1 MPNLTQ
7 SLTPPLSPAGT
18 LFGAVATPEKSSI
31 PGWFRAIFPPNSPRP
46 IRPVKS
52 KFLLIKMVGCSA
64 YVVGSGLQLSAQE
77 LEPKPNIILII
88 TDQQS
93 ADAMSNRIGSQYLKT
108 PNMDYL
114 ATHGISFTRAFCA
127 NPLCVPSR
135 ASMFTG
141 RYPHQVGVQ
150 SNDDENLGNLGFQM
164 MGTIFQK
171 GGYETAYFG
180 KWHIPYDLN
189 NKNSHGFEWL
199 SNNKS
204 NGIDSLIP
212 EDASRFLHQKHEKP
226 FLMVASFVNPHN
238 ICEWARGQKLPD
250 GEVGVPPGADGCPP
264 LLANHAPSKN
274 ESDIVSLL
282 RRSAHA
288 SPMFP
293 VGNFDDTKWRQYRWA
308 YYRMIEKVD
317 DQIGKILEDLRSTG
331 LDKNTVIVFLSD
343 HGDSQGAHLLNQKTN
358 FFEEVVNVP
367 FIITLP
373 GKSKPEVSNQLV
385 QTGIDLIPTL
395 CDYAGIKV
403 PAELPGLSA
412 RMISSGGENSDR
424 SFVVTSV
431 KLIQGNPV
439 NGVKPDPDGRMVRGG
454 RYKYWIYSQGNQ
466 RESLFDTKTD
476 PGEMVNL
483 ATDPQYK
490 SILIEQRKLLEGWC
504 KKYNDSFSQ
513 YLIK

>member
-1 MPNLTQ
+1 MKSYLTIY
-7 SLTPPLSPAGT
+7 
-18 LFGAVATPEKSSI
+18 KNI
-31 PGWFRAIFPPNSPRP
+31 I
-46 IRPVKS
+46 
-52 KFLLIKMVGCSA
+52 GCSA
-64 YVVGSGLQLSAQE
+64 LTMLASFGGYAQKD
-77 LEPKPNIILII
+77 LVKPNIILII

-93 ADAMSNRIGSQYLKT
+93 SDAMSSRIGSKYLKT

-114 ATHGISFTRAFCA
+114 ASHGITYTRAYCA
-127 NPLCVPSR
+127 NPLCIPSR
-135 ASMFTG
+135 SSMFTG
-141 RYPHQVGVQ
+141 LYPHQVGIQANESDKDLSSV
-150 SNDDENLGNLGFQM
+150 GFKM
-164 MGTIFQK
+164 MGNIFLK

-180 KWHIPYDLN
+180 KWHLPYDIN
-189 NKNSHGFEWL
+189 NKSSHGFE
-199 SNNKS
+199 SSSHIKS

-212 EDASRFLHQKHEKP
+212 NDAIQFLHQKHEKP
-226 FLMVASFVNPHN
+226 FLMVASFIDPHN

-250 GEVGVPPGADGCPP
+250 GDVGVPPPAAECPP

-282 RRSAHA
+282 RTSAHA

-317 DQIGKILEDLRSTG
+317 GQIGKILGDLRKTG
-331 LDKNTVIVFLSD
+331 IDKNTVIVFLSD
-343 HGDSQGAHLLNQKTN
+343 HGDSQGAHFLNQKTN

-373 GKSKPEVSNQLV
+373 GKSKPEVSTQLI

-395 CDYAGIKV
+395 CDYAGIPV
-403 PAELPGLSA
+403 PSELPGLSA
-412 RMISSGGENSDR
+412 KKISASGKDAR

-431 KLIQGNPV
+431 KPIQGSPV
-439 NGVKPDPDGRMVRGG
+439 NGVKPDPDGRMVRGE
-454 RYKYWIYSQGNQ
+454 RYKYWVYSQGKQ

-483 ATDPQYK
+483 ATDPKYK
-490 SILIEQRKLLEGWC
+490 AIMIEYRKILEDWC
-504 KKYNDSFSQ
+504 AKYKDSFAQ
-513 YLIK
+513 YLVMQ

>member
-1 MPNLTQ
+1 M
-7 SLTPPLSPAGT
+7 
-18 LFGAVATPEKSSI
+18 VSI
-31 PGWFRAIFPPNSPRP
+31 QLAKI
-46 IRPVKS
+46 
-52 KFLLIKMVGCSA
+52 VGCSIFF
-64 YVVGSGLQLSAQE
+64 VGSALKLPAQNPT
-77 LEPKPNIILII
+77 LKPNIILII

-93 ADAMSNRIGSQYLKT
+93 ADAMSNRIGNEYLKT

-114 ATHGISFTRAFCA
+114 AKHGITYTRAYCS
-127 NPLCVPSR
+127 NPLCIPSR
-135 ASMFTG
+135 SSMFTG
-141 RYPHQVGVQ
+141 LYPHQVGIQ
-150 SNDDENLGNLGFQM
+150 ANENDKDLGNVGFQM
-164 MGTIFQK
+164 MGNIFKK

-180 KWHIPYDLN
+180 KWHLPYDLK

-204 NGIDSLIP
+204 NGVDSLIP
-212 EDASRFLHQKHEKP
+212 DDAIEFLHQKHEKP
-226 FLMVASFVNPHN
+226 FLMVASFINPHN

-250 GEVGVPPGADGCPP
+250 GEVGTPPGAEGCPP

-282 RRSAHA
+282 RSSAHA

-308 YYRMIEKVD
+308 YYKMIEKVD
-317 DQIGKILEDLRSTG
+317 GQIGKILEDLRHTG
-331 LDKNTVIVFLSD
+331 IDKNTVIVFLAD

-358 FFEEVVNVP
+358 FFEEVINVP

-373 GKSKPEVSNQLV
+373 GKSKPEVSNQLI
-385 QTGIDLIPTL
+385 QTGIDLLPTL

-412 RMISSGGENSDR
+412 KKILADKKNPER

-431 KLIQGNPV
+431 KPIQGSPV
-439 NGVKPDPDGRMVRGG
+439 NGVKPDPDGRMVRGE
-454 RYKYWIYSQGNQ
+454 RYKYWIYSQGTQ
-466 RESLFDTKTD
+466 RESLFDTKND

-490 SILIEQRKLLEGWC
+490 SVLMENRKLLDGWC

-513 YLIK
+513 FLIQ